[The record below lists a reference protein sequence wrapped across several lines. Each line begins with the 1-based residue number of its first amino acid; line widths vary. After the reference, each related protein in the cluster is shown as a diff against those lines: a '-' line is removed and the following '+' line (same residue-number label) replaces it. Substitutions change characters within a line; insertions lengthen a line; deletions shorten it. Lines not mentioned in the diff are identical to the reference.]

1 MISKKVIIKTE
12 DIATPGTESR
22 YDELSRLKKL
32 KAAAKV
38 GSKEWN
44 DYRNQIKEIEK
55 LVNPKAPKKESNR
68 QIAEIFPE
76 GSIKIW
82 SVG

>member
-1 MISKKVIIKTE
+1 MSQINLGYQKKVIIKTE

-22 YDELSRLKKL
+22 YDHELSRLKKL

-76 GSIKIW
+76 GS
-82 SVG
+82 